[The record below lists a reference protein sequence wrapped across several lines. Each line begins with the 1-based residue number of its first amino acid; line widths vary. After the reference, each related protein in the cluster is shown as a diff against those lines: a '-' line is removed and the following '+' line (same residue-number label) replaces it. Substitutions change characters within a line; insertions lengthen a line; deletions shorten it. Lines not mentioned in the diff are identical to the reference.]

1 MGEPDPGQPFSPSAN
16 DSFSAPQ
23 PRQALLTSWRLWL
36 GVLLSVVCLVLA
48 ALNVDYQELWQTLR
62 SASGWWAGLT
72 AASVLLTGV
81 IKAWRWQ
88 LLLAPSTPSPQ
99 LRLPR
104 LTSIWLAGTGVNLA
118 LPVPRAGD
126 LLRIY
131 LTGEAGQVSK
141 SLVLGTIAAEKLLDT
156 VFLALCFLALLV
168 LMALPQEMA
177 QQQVSTVGIA
187 AGMVVLAALLLWQ
200 RTRVVGWASR
210 LMRFLPFGARITS
223 SLERGVEGLTALR
236 QPDRLLGLGLV
247 TAAIWFLSVLTNYW
261 CFLALH
267 MPASWVQSIFVFVV
281 LQVGV
286 ALPSTPGKFGVFPLL
301 CRWALGI
308 FGVASAAGLAYGILL
323 YGLAPVLLMICGALC
338 LVIEGW
344 KLGKLPTQLGAAAAQ
359 SSDVGIPPARL

>member
-1 MGEPDPGQPFSPSAN
+1 MIGEPGPRQPFSPGDN
-16 DSFSAPQ
+16 DPVVAPQ
-23 PRQALLTSWRLWL
+23 TRPTLLTSWRLWL
-36 GVLLSVVCLVLA
+36 GVLLSVLCLALA

-72 AASVLLTGV
+72 AASVLVTGV
-81 IKAWRWQ
+81 AKAWRWQ
-88 LLLAPSTPSPQ
+88 LLLAPSTPSPR
-99 LRLPR
+99 LHLPR
-104 LTSIWLAGTGVNLA
+104 LSSIWLAGTGVNLA

-141 SLVLGTIAAEKLLDT
+141 SLVLGTLAAEKLLDA
-156 VFLALCFLALLV
+156 VFLALCFLALLI
-168 LMALPQEMA
+168 LMALPQEVA
-177 QQQVSTVGIA
+177 QQQVSTMGVATVMVA
-187 AGMVVLAALLLWQ
+187 AAVLLLWQ
-200 RTRVVGWASR
+200 RARVVSWTGR
-210 LMRFLPFGARITS
+210 IVRFLPFGSRVTD
-223 SLERGVEGLTALR
+223 SLERGVEGLAALR
-236 QPDRLLGLGLV
+236 QPNRLLGLVLV

-267 MPASWVQSIFVFVV
+267 MPASWVQSLFVFVV

-301 CRWALGI
+301 CRWALGV

-344 KLGKLPTQLGAAAAQ
+344 RLGKLPTQVGAAAARG
-359 SSDVGIPPARL
+359 SDAGAL